1 MQEGQGEAPA
11 ETGGGATPYEAVR
24 ADARYQ
30 FEPEGLPVIEPR
42 PEQEPSPFW
51 EFIRDVLSAV
61 LPFVFW
67 GGLAAFGLFVLYHA
81 ARFAQARWKDRARD
95 EAPEPAP
102 YAPAPA
108 AVRTLLDDAARL
120 AAEGRYGDAV
130 RLLLRRSIEDVERRH
145 PGAVRDSLTSR
156 EIAGLGVL
164 TALTREAFGGLAAL
178 VEAAHFA
185 ERKLGQSDWEAARA
199 LYERLGQPGPPAQ
212 GAA

>member
-11 ETGGGATPYEAVR
+11 ELGGGATPYEAVR
-24 ADARYQ
+24 GDARYQ
-30 FEPEGLPVIEPR
+30 FEPEGLPVREPAPPR
-42 PEQEPSPFW
+42 QPNPFW
-51 EFIRDVLSAV
+51 EFIGDVLGAV
-61 LPFVFW
+61 LPVIFW
-67 GGLAAFGLFVLYHA
+67 GGLAAFVLFALYHA
-81 ARFAQARWKDRARD
+81 VRFAQGRWADRTREDVA
-95 EAPEPAP
+95 EPAA

-145 PGAVRDSLTSR
+145 PGAVRDSMTSR
-156 EIAGLGVL
+156 EIARLGVL

-185 ERKLGQSDWEAARA
+185 GRRLGEADWEAARG
-199 LYERLGQPGPPAQ
+199 LYERLGQPGPGAE